1 MSEMTYKVVRTEFGY
16 HYRGVN
22 IRKIVG
28 TRVFFQYGIVKDSE
42 VETSIWYTT
51 IEQATR
57 SIDAVLDSKKVAQ

>member
-1 MSEMTYKVVRTEFGY
+1 MSNISEKPVKTSFGY

-22 IRKIVG
+22 IRQIVG
-28 TRVFFQYGIVKDSE
+28 TRVFFQYNLVKDSE

-57 SIDAVLDSKKVAQ
+57 SIDALLASNKVAQ